1 MTDTEILKRI
11 EDRLEVAM
19 ENYKLTGAD
28 GDRPSTWIIFGLQEY
43 IRKCRELQKNLG
55 ISNHRG

>member
-1 MTDTEILKRI
+1 
-11 EDRLEVAM
+11 M